1 MAEVHGEGGGGDV
14 GSRPLA
20 TSSMA
25 RSETKK
31 NASKDA
37 PVTALPTVTPTS
49 QRDVRY
55 RASGLVLWRIPEM
68 PPAATD
74 GCLRFQ
80 SGPRQASAALFISR
94 LNPMRPAALP
104 ERLPRPA

>member
-1 MAEVHGEGGGGDV
+1 MAEAGGEGVGGDV

-37 PVTALPTVTPTS
+37 GQALSDFVYRESDACLATS
-49 QRDVRY
+49 PMWMSQESCRPLREI
-55 RASGLVLWRIPEM
+55 G
-68 PPAATD
+68 ATD
-74 GCLRFQ
+74 
-80 SGPRQASAALFISR
+80 R
-94 LNPMRPAALP
+94 LW
-104 ERLPRPA
+104 

>member
-1 MAEVHGEGGGGDV
+1 MAEAGGEGVGGDV

-37 PVTALPTVTPTS
+37 
-49 QRDVRY
+49 
-55 RASGLVLWRIPEM
+55 G
-68 PPAATD
+68 
-74 GCLRFQ
+74 Q
-80 SGPRQASAALFISR
+80 SGSLSSSLDGFDFANGVKLALRQSEGHVASEI
-94 LNPMRPAALP
+94 
-104 ERLPRPA
+104 